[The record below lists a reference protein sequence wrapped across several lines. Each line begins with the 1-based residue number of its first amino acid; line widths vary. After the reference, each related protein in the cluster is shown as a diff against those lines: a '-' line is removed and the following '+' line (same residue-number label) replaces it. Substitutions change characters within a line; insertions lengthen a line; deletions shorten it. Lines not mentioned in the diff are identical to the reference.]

1 VLVSI
6 LAFVLNGIVSTD
18 RVQTILSVQGYE
30 DTRPGY
36 EEAYERTYIE
46 NNLHLPLFYCSLSNS
61 GTAWL
66 FELSADRRERGLAQ
80 QWASQRYGR
89 RGILA
94 VLETLKTIDQRA
106 KTYLLGASGPQD
118 LHDRLSSPI
127 VASLTTSEVGRI
139 AGVAQE
145 ASSDVVQWHY
155 PILRWNGIDKA
166 FLGTRPNSRIDHWIS
181 SVLLG
186 LFSIPKFWM
195 ATMLIVFF
203 TTAEYGGWTNIFP
216 SVGIWSGRSGDSVL
230 SMIWQS
236 KTQLILPVL
245 VVIIPDIAY
254 LVRLVRGT
262 IVEEYNKEYIKTARS
277 KGAPDGQIL
286 RSHLIPNSLIPTIT
300 IISSVIPSIFSSAV
314 IIEVIFNMPGIGR
327 LLLDSI
333 RSADWAVVF
342 PILLVVS
349 VVTMVSY
356 LVADVL
362 MAWANP
368 KIKLLVALLD
378 PVIQSLLGDGANNLD
393 LASGLKPP
401 LSESKDGVGF
411 LLGTDQL
418 GRDVTSGIV
427 RGARVSFIIAF
438 FSVALSV
445 LVGLVMGC
453 LSGFYGDQGVRK
465 NVLQVA
471 TWIVTFV
478 LTIYY
483 VTDIFGYGVSMYNII
498 PLMCAL
504 IVGYVADV
512 LLGLLAM
519 KKFGLPF
526 DLVIQRISEVQ
537 ESIPG
542 LFLILA
548 LVSVVAQP
556 TFFTIALVIAVLFW
570 NQIARNILPS
580 LVVIIAFQFSSAIL
594 LESSLSFLG
603 VGTMV
608 EDISWG
614 KILNEA
620 RQFPNAWWLAVFP
633 GLAIFLVLYAL
644 NILGD
649 YFAHSFHGWA
659 IFIR

>member
-1 VLVSI
+1 MHESKYPTLVKYILKRLLLFIPTLVLVSI

-155 PILRWNGIDKA
+155 PILRWNGIDNQYHHWISGILKGDFGTSLKDRQSVWQKIAPAIIWTVLFAIICLPISILISILLGA

-368 KIKLLVALLD
+368 KIKLV
-378 PVIQSLLGDGANNLD
+378 
-393 LASGLKPP
+393 
-401 LSESKDGVGF
+401 
-411 LLGTDQL
+411 
-418 GRDVTSGIV
+418 
-427 RGARVSFIIAF
+427 
-438 FSVALSV
+438 
-445 LVGLVMGC
+445 
-453 LSGFYGDQGVRK
+453 
-465 NVLQVA
+465 
-471 TWIVTFV
+471 
-478 LTIYY
+478 
-483 VTDIFGYGVSMYNII
+483 
-498 PLMCAL
+498 
-504 IVGYVADV
+504 
-512 LLGLLAM
+512 
-519 KKFGLPF
+519 
-526 DLVIQRISEVQ
+526 
-537 ESIPG
+537 
-542 LFLILA
+542 
-548 LVSVVAQP
+548 
-556 TFFTIALVIAVLFW
+556 
-570 NQIARNILPS
+570 
-580 LVVIIAFQFSSAIL
+580 
-594 LESSLSFLG
+594 
-603 VGTMV
+603 
-608 EDISWG
+608 
-614 KILNEA
+614 
-620 RQFPNAWWLAVFP
+620 
-633 GLAIFLVLYAL
+633 
-644 NILGD
+644 
-649 YFAHSFHGWA
+649 
-659 IFIR
+659 

>member
-1 VLVSI
+1 MIGRGGHIGRSRWSVI
-6 LAFVLNGIVSTD
+6 LA
-18 RVQTILSVQGYE
+18 
-30 DTRPGY
+30 
-36 EEAYERTYIE
+36 
-46 NNLHLPLFYCSLSNS
+46 
-61 GTAWL
+61 W
-66 FELSADRRERGLAQ
+66 
-80 QWASQRYGR
+80 
-89 RGILA
+89 
-94 VLETLKTIDQRA
+94 
-106 KTYLLGASGPQD
+106 
-118 LHDRLSSPI
+118 
-127 VASLTTSEVGRI
+127 
-139 AGVAQE
+139 GVIG
-145 ASSDVVQWHY
+145 V
-155 PILRWNGIDKA
+155 
-166 FLGTRPNSRIDHWIS
+166 
-181 SVLLG
+181 
-186 LFSIPKFWM
+186 WM
-195 ATMLIVFF
+195 
-203 TTAEYGGWTNIFP
+203 
-216 SVGIWSGRSGDSVL
+216 
-230 SMIWQS
+230 
-236 KTQLILPVL
+236 
-245 VVIIPDIAY
+245 
-254 LVRLVRGT
+254 
-262 IVEEYNKEYIKTARS
+262 
-277 KGAPDGQIL
+277 
-286 RSHLIPNSLIPTIT
+286 
-300 IISSVIPSIFSSAV
+300 
-314 IIEVIFNMPGIGR
+314 
-327 LLLDSI
+327 
-333 RSADWAVVF
+333 
-342 PILLVVS
+342 
-349 VVTMVSY
+349 
-356 LVADVL
+356 
-362 MAWANP
+362 
-368 KIKLLVALLD
+368 LVALLD

-445 LVGLVMGC
+445 LIGLVMGC

-570 NQIARNILPS
+570 NQIARLSRAEIMAIKEEDYLQSARAAGLSDLRMVTRHVLPNILPS

-649 YFAHSFHGWA
+649 YFAQYQRRNDRNVG
-659 IFIR
+659 